1 MGIAKM
7 VATIIL
13 VLAIAG
19 CAGKYPLGMHEAEWL
34 ALPAEEQLEA
44 RKQQAALDQARALQR
59 AEEARARVVE
69 ERRREAS
76 RKVAKAKAVPGS
88 RIQCLLTGEVRAG
101 GQWRQASPVW
111 MDVVMGWPEEMAMTS
126 RDGRFSQLAYAG
138 FDGVTM
144 QVCPTELDLEWRAE
158 ACAEVTGTP
167 QAYRRGLSRA
177 VQVEGLWRGQ
187 AHCEL
192 PLEHHR

>member
-1 MGIAKM
+1 MRIAKM
-7 VATIIL
+7 VATTT
-13 VLAIAG
+13 LALAMAG
-19 CAGKYPLGMHEAEWL
+19 CAGKYPLGMDEAEWL

-59 AEEARARVVE
+59 TEEARTRADE
-69 ERRREAS
+69 KRRQAAS
-76 RKVAKAKAVPGS
+76 RVLAQAQAVPGS

-111 MDVVMGWPEEMAMTS
+111 MDVVVGWPEEVAMTS
-126 RDGRFSQLAYAG
+126 RDGRLTQLAYAG

-144 QVCPTELDLEWRAE
+144 QVCPTELDFEWRAD

-167 QAYRRGLSRA
+167 QAYRSGLSRA

-187 AHCEL
+187 AQCEL
-192 PLEHHR
+192 PLEHH